1 MMLSSVMLG
10 AVFVGI
16 GYLISVLV
24 RERGTAGGVAIGVWL
39 LFVLIYDMALLGLL
53 VLDQGRTVSGGVLNA
68 LLLANPTDVYRLLNL
83 GSGNVGALSGM
94 GGIAEN
100 AALPPTVLMIALLAW
115 ALLPTTAA
123 ASIFSRREL

>member
-39 LFVLIYDMALLGLL
+39 LFVLIYDMAFSVCSFWTRAGPLAATCSTPCCSQIRLMS
-53 VLDQGRTVSGGVLNA
+53 TVCSISAPAMSVRC
-68 LLLANPTDVYRLLNL
+68 P
-83 GSGNVGALSGM
+83 
-94 GGIAEN
+94 
-100 AALPPTVLMIALLAW
+100 AW
-115 ALLPTTAA
+115 AV
-123 ASIFSRREL
+123 SRKTRHFHPPS